1 MKNLFL
7 SISILLISFSQSL
20 HAFTWKSGQNQHV
33 VVSNSEEQVVK
44 TALEM
49 YSNDYK
55 TVFDGNVILNE
66 SKGNVFVGTI
76 GKNSG
81 AEQLLGQNQV
91 KTLSEKKE
99 GFIVAVNG
107 KNLIVLGSD
116 KRGTAYGILELSRI
130 IGVSPWEWW
139 ADSRPEKMNYVSLPK
154 GYFTQQSPSVS
165 SSF

>member
-55 TVFDGNVILNE
+55 TVFDGNVMKVKEMFL
-66 SKGNVFVGTI
+66 SGQL
-76 GKNSG
+76 GKTP
-81 AEQLLGQNQV
+81 GQNNCSV
-91 KTLSEKKE
+91 KIRLKLFQRKRKVLS
-99 GFIVAVNG
+99 
-107 KNLIVLGSD
+107 L
-116 KRGTAYGILELSRI
+116 R
-130 IGVSPWEWW
+130 
-139 ADSRPEKMNYVSLPK
+139 
-154 GYFTQQSPSVS
+154 
-165 SSF
+165 